1 MIKDQSIL
9 VSVPVIFRKDGDKV
23 RWFIVKAQPESNWEL
38 PKVIVRK
45 AESSVRASIRSVSE
59 QGGMRAQVYE
69 EVGRQG
75 GATKVNGQA
84 VSQRFIYYLLMHK
97 GGAEEVLE
105 FSASDWVDFSTAKK
119 KLESKRDQNMLD
131 DANTMMKKLQKE
143 GRFDK
148 TQEEQDAEDAEFE

>member
-1 MIKDQSIL
+1 MNKDQTVL
-9 VSVPVIFRKDGDKV
+9 VSVPVIFRRDGDKL

-45 AESSVRASIRSVSE
+45 VESSVRAAIRSVSE

-84 VSQRFIYYLLMHK
+84 VSQRYIYYLMMYK

-105 FSASDWVDFSTAKK
+105 FAASDWQDFSNAKK
-119 KLESKRDQNMLD
+119 KLDTKRDQNMLEE
-131 DANTMMKKLQKE
+131 ANSLTKKLLKE
-143 GRFDK
+143 GRFDRK
-148 TQEEQDAEDAEFE
+148 EDEEEEEFE